1 MPSITMEVVGDKNY
15 HSAILPWP
23 VSVNALYKVRGKG
36 LYVSTKGRAFKKA
49 CGIIFAGTKM
59 VYETE
64 RVWLDIEVHPPD
76 NRRRD
81 ISNLIKIVED
91 ALPWFRDD
99 SQVDQINIIRCE
111 KDHRKKGYII
121 IKCGAI
127 NGTDKVSVQ

>member
-1 MPSITMEVVGDKNY
+1 MDSDCHE
-15 HSAILPWP
+15 AILPWP
-23 VSVNALYKVRGKG
+23 VSVNALYRARGRRV
-36 LYVSTKGRAFKKA
+36 YVSAKGKAFKQA

-99 SQVDQINIIRCE
+99 SQVDEIKIKRCE
-111 KDHRKKGYII
+111 KDHRNKGYIKI
-121 IKCGAI
+121 NCGAI
-127 NGTDKVSVQ
+127 NGPAKVSIE

>member
-1 MPSITMEVVGDKNY
+1 MTGITPIQIELAYYD
-15 HSAILPWP
+15 AILPWP

-36 LYVSTKGRAFKKA
+36 LYVSPKGKAFKNA

-64 RVWLDIEVHPPD
+64 RVWLDIEVYPPD

-91 ALPWFRDD
+91 ALPWFKDD
-99 SQVDQINIIRCE
+99 SQVDKIKIIRCE
-111 KDHRKKGYII
+111 KDSRKKGYII
-121 IKCGAI
+121 VKCGAL
-127 NGTDKVSVQ
+127 NGTDKT

>member
-1 MPSITMEVVGDKNY
+1 MDSDCHE
-15 HSAILPWP
+15 AILPWP
-23 VSVNALYKVRGKG
+23 VSVNALYRARGRRVYVSARGK
-36 LYVSTKGRAFKKA
+36 AFKKA

-99 SQVDQINIIRCE
+99 SQVDFIKIKRCE
-111 KDHRKKGYII
+111 KDHRKKGYIK

-127 NGTDKVSVQ
+127 NGTDKTSVQ

>member
-1 MPSITMEVVGDKNY
+1 MDSDCHE
-15 HSAILPWP
+15 AILPWP
-23 VSVNALYKVRGKG
+23 VSVNALYRARGRRVYVSARGK
-36 LYVSTKGRAFKKA
+36 AFKKA
-49 CGIIFAGTKM
+49 CGIIFAGTKL

-99 SQVDQINIIRCE
+99 SQVDEIKIKRCH

-121 IKCGAI
+121 VKCGALYE
-127 NGTDKVSVQ
+127 TDKTSVQ

>member
-1 MPSITMEVVGDKNY
+1 MEVVMEMPFY
-15 HSAILPWP
+15 EAILPWP
-23 VSVNALYKVRGKG
+23 VSVNALYRVRGKKV
-36 LYVSTKGRAFKKA
+36 YVSAKGKAFKNA
-49 CGIIFAGTKM
+49 CGSIFAGTKM

-64 RVWLDIEVHPPD
+64 RVWLDIEVYPPD

-99 SQVDQINIIRCE
+99 SQVDKINIVRCE

-121 IKCGAI
+121 VKCGAL

>member
-1 MPSITMEVVGDKNY
+1 MESTDC
-15 HSAILPWP
+15 HEALLPWP
-23 VSVNALYKVRGKG
+23 VSVNALYRARGRRVYVSARGK
-36 LYVSTKGRAFKKA
+36 AFKKA

-99 SQVDQINIIRCE
+99 SQVDEIKIKRCE
-111 KDHRKKGYII
+111 KDHRKKGYIK
-121 IKCGAI
+121 IKCGAL
-127 NGTDKVSVQ
+127 NGTDKTSLQ

>member
-1 MPSITMEVVGDKNY
+1 MDSTDCHE
-15 HSAILPWP
+15 AILPWP
-23 VSVNALYKVRGKG
+23 VSVNALYRARGRRVYVSARGK
-36 LYVSTKGRAFKKA
+36 AFKQA
-49 CGIIFAGTKM
+49 CGIIFAGTKL

-99 SQVDQINIIRCE
+99 SQVDEIKIKRCE
-111 KDHRKKGYII
+111 KDHRKKGYIK
-121 IKCGAI
+121 IKCGAL
-127 NGTDKVSVQ
+127 NGTDKTSLQ

>member
-1 MPSITMEVVGDKNY
+1 MDFTDCHE
-15 HSAILPWP
+15 AILPWP
-23 VSVNALYKVRGKG
+23 VSVNALYRARGRRVYVSARGK
-36 LYVSTKGRAFKKA
+36 AFKKA

-99 SQVDQINIIRCE
+99 SQVDEIKIKRCE
-111 KDHRKKGYII
+111 KDHRKKGYIK
-121 IKCGAI
+121 IKCGAL
-127 NGTDKVSVQ
+127 NGTDKTSLQ

>member
-1 MPSITMEVVGDKNY
+1 MEKKEDCY
-15 HSAILPWP
+15 SAILPWP
-23 VSVNALYKVRGKG
+23 VSVNSLYRAKGKKVYISAKGK
-36 LYVSTKGRAFKKA
+36 AFKKA

-64 RVWLDIEVHPPD
+64 RVWLDIEVYPPD

-99 SQVDQINIIRCE
+99 SQVDKIKIKRCE
-111 KDHRKKGYII
+111 KDHRKKGYIK

-127 NGTDKVSVQ
+127 NGTDKIQLQ

>member
-1 MPSITMEVVGDKNY
+1 MDSTDCHE
-15 HSAILPWP
+15 AILPWP
-23 VSVNALYKVRGKG
+23 VSVNALYRARGRRVYVSARGK
-36 LYVSTKGRAFKKA
+36 AFKQA

-64 RVWLDIEVHPPD
+64 RVWLDIEVPPPD

-99 SQVDQINIIRCE
+99 SQVDEIKIKRCE
-111 KDHRKKGYII
+111 KDHRKKGYIK
-121 IKCGAI
+121 IKCGALH
-127 NGTDKVSVQ
+127 GTDKTSVQ

>member
-1 MPSITMEVVGDKNY
+1 MVEIDGEKEDCY
-15 HSAILPWP
+15 SAILPWP
-23 VSVNALYKVRGKG
+23 VSVNALYRARGRRVYVSARGK
-36 LYVSTKGRAFKKA
+36 AFKKA

-64 RVWLDIEVHPPD
+64 RVWLDIEVHQPD

-99 SQVDQINIIRCE
+99 SQVDFIKIKRCS

-121 IKCGAI
+121 VKCGAI
-127 NGTDKVSVQ
+127 NGTDKVSLQ

>member
-1 MPSITMEVVGDKNY
+1 MDSDCHE
-15 HSAILPWP
+15 AILPWP
-23 VSVNALYKVRGKG
+23 VSVNALYRARGRRVFVSARGK
-36 LYVSTKGRAFKKA
+36 AFKKA

-99 SQVDQINIIRCE
+99 SQVDEIKIKRCE
-111 KDHRKKGYII
+111 KDHRKKGYIK
-121 IKCGAI
+121 IKCGAL
-127 NGTDKVSVQ
+127 NGTDKTSLQ

>member
-1 MPSITMEVVGDKNY
+1 MEMPFYE
-15 HSAILPWP
+15 AILPWP
-23 VSVNALYKVRGKG
+23 VSVNALYRVRGKKV
-36 LYVSTKGRAFKKA
+36 YVSAKGRAFKNA
-49 CGIIFAGTKM
+49 CGKIFAGTKM

-111 KDHRKKGYII
+111 KDHRKKGYIV

-127 NGTDKVSVQ
+127 NGTDKIPVQ

>member
-1 MPSITMEVVGDKNY
+1 MDSDCHE
-15 HSAILPWP
+15 AILPWP
-23 VSVNALYKVRGKG
+23 VSVNALYRARGRRVYVSARGK
-36 LYVSTKGRAFKKA
+36 AFKQA

-99 SQVDQINIIRCE
+99 SQVDEIKIKRCE
-111 KDHRKKGYII
+111 KDHRKKGYIK
-121 IKCGAI
+121 IKCGAL
-127 NGTDKVSVQ
+127 NGTDKTSLQ

>member
-1 MPSITMEVVGDKNY
+1 MDSTDCHE
-15 HSAILPWP
+15 AILPWP
-23 VSVNALYKVRGKG
+23 VSVNALYRARGRRVYVSARGK
-36 LYVSTKGRAFKKA
+36 AFKKA

-64 RVWLDIEVHPPD
+64 RVWLDIEVHPSD

-99 SQVDQINIIRCE
+99 SQVDEIKIKRCE
-111 KDHRKKGYII
+111 KDHRKKGYIK
-121 IKCGAI
+121 IKCGAL
-127 NGTDKVSVQ
+127 NGTDKTSLQ

>member
-1 MPSITMEVVGDKNY
+1 MDSDCHE
-15 HSAILPWP
+15 AILPWP
-23 VSVNALYKVRGKG
+23 VSVNALYRARGRRVYVSARGK
-36 LYVSTKGRAFKKA
+36 AFKQA
-49 CGIIFAGTKM
+49 CGIIFAETKM

-99 SQVDQINIIRCE
+99 SQVDEIKIKRCE
-111 KDHRKKGYII
+111 KDHRKKGYIK
-121 IKCGAI
+121 IKCGAL
-127 NGTDKVSVQ
+127 NGTDKTSLQ

>member
-1 MPSITMEVVGDKNY
+1 MEMPFYT
-15 HSAILPWP
+15 AILPWP
-23 VSVNALYKVRGKG
+23 VSVNALYRVRGKRV
-36 LYVSTKGRAFKKA
+36 YVSAKGKAFKNA
-49 CGIIFAGTKM
+49 CGLIFAGTKM

-76 NRRRD
+76 NPRRD

-99 SQVDQINIIRCE
+99 SQVDEIKIKRCE

-127 NGTDKVSVQ
+127 NGSDKVSVQ

>member
-1 MPSITMEVVGDKNY
+1 MEVVMEMPFY
-15 HSAILPWP
+15 EAILPWP
-23 VSVNALYKVRGKG
+23 VSVNALYRVRGKKV
-36 LYVSTKGRAFKKA
+36 YVSAKGRAFKNA
-49 CGIIFAGTKM
+49 CGKIFAGTKM

-76 NRRRD
+76 NRIRD

-91 ALPWFRDD
+91 ALPWFKDD
-99 SQVDQINIIRCE
+99 SQVDKINIIRCE

-121 IKCGAI
+121 VKCGAL

>member
-1 MPSITMEVVGDKNY
+1 MDSDCHE
-15 HSAILPWP
+15 AILPWP
-23 VSVNALYKVRGKG
+23 VSVNALYRARGRRV
-36 LYVSTKGRAFKKA
+36 YVSAKGKAFKQA

-91 ALPWFRDD
+91 ALPWFTDD
-99 SQVDQINIIRCE
+99 SQVDEIKIKRCE
-111 KDHRKKGYII
+111 KDHRKKGYIK
-121 IKCGAI
+121 IKCGALH
-127 NGTDKVSVQ
+127 GTDKTSVQ

>member
-1 MPSITMEVVGDKNY
+1 MGSTDCHE
-15 HSAILPWP
+15 AILPWP
-23 VSVNALYKVRGKG
+23 VSVNSLYRARNKRV
-36 LYVSTKGRAFKKA
+36 YVSASGKAFKKA

-64 RVWLDIEVHPPD
+64 RVWLDIEVYPPD

-99 SQVDQINIIRCE
+99 SQVDKIKIKRCE
-111 KDHRKKGYII
+111 KDHRKKGYIK

-127 NGTDKVSVQ
+127 NGTDKTSLQ

>member
-1 MPSITMEVVGDKNY
+1 MDSDCHE
-15 HSAILPWP
+15 AILPWP
-23 VSVNALYKVRGKG
+23 VSVNALYRARGRRVYVSARGK
-36 LYVSTKGRAFKKA
+36 AFKKA

-99 SQVDQINIIRCE
+99 SQVDEIKIKRCE
-111 KDHRKKGYII
+111 KDHRKKGYIK

-127 NGTDKVSVQ
+127 NGTDKTSLQ

>member
-1 MPSITMEVVGDKNY
+1 MDSTDCHE
-15 HSAILPWP
+15 AILPWP
-23 VSVNALYKVRGKG
+23 VSVNALYRARGRRVYVSARGK
-36 LYVSTKGRAFKKA
+36 AFKKA
-49 CGIIFAGTKM
+49 CGVIFAGTKL

-91 ALPWFRDD
+91 ALPWFGDD
-99 SQVDQINIIRCE
+99 SQVDEIKIKRCE
-111 KDHRKKGYII
+111 KDHRKKGYIK

-127 NGTDKVSVQ
+127 NGTDKTSLQ

>member
-1 MPSITMEVVGDKNY
+1 MMVDKNC

-36 LYVSTKGRAFKKA
+36 LYVSAKGRAFKKA

-81 ISNLIKIVED
+81 ISNLIKIIED
-91 ALPWFRDD
+91 ALPWFKDD
-99 SQVDQINIIRCE
+99 SQVDKIEIIRCE

-121 IKCGAI
+121 VKCGAL

>member
-1 MPSITMEVVGDKNY
+1 MDSTDCHE
-15 HSAILPWP
+15 AILPWP
-23 VSVNALYKVRGKG
+23 VSVNALYRARGRRVYVSARGK
-36 LYVSTKGRAFKKA
+36 AFKQA

-91 ALPWFRDD
+91 ALPWFTDD
-99 SQVDQINIIRCE
+99 SQVDEIKIKRCE
-111 KDHRKKGYII
+111 KDHRKKGYIK
-121 IKCGAI
+121 IKCGAL
-127 NGTDKVSVQ
+127 NGTDKTSLQ

>member
-1 MPSITMEVVGDKNY
+1 MEVIGDTNY
-15 HSAILPWP
+15 HTAILPWP
-23 VSVNALYKVRGKG
+23 VSVNSLYRAKGKKI
-36 LYVSTKGRAFKKA
+36 YITAKGKAFKKA
-49 CGIIFAGTKM
+49 CGIIFAGIKM

-64 RVWLDIEVHPPD
+64 RVWLDIEVYPPD

-91 ALPWFRDD
+91 ALPWFKDA
-99 SQVDQINIIRCE
+99 SQVDKIEIIRCE

-121 IKCGAI
+121 VKCGAL

>member
-1 MPSITMEVVGDKNY
+1 MNCQ
-15 HSAILPWP
+15 SAILPWP
-23 VSVNALYKVRGKG
+23 VSVNALYRVRGMRV
-36 LYVSTKGRAFKKA
+36 YVSAKGKAFKNA
-49 CGIIFAGTKM
+49 CGKIFAGTKM

-76 NRRRD
+76 NRIRD

-99 SQVDQINIIRCE
+99 SQVDKINITRCE

-121 IKCGAI
+121 VKCGAI
-127 NGTDKVSVQ
+127 NGTDKIPVQ

>member
-1 MPSITMEVVGDKNY
+1 MSCHE
-15 HSAILPWP
+15 AILPWP
-23 VSVNALYKVRGKG
+23 VSVNALYRARGKRV
-36 LYVSTKGRAFKKA
+36 YVSARGKAFKKA
-49 CGIIFAGTKM
+49 CGVIFAGSKM

-64 RVWLDIEVHPPD
+64 RVWLDIEVYPPD

-99 SQVDQINIIRCE
+99 SQVDKIKIKRCE
-111 KDHRKKGYII
+111 KDHRKKGYIK

-127 NGTDKVSVQ
+127 NGTDKTSLQ

>member
-1 MPSITMEVVGDKNY
+1 MDSDCHE
-15 HSAILPWP
+15 AILPWP
-23 VSVNALYKVRGKG
+23 VSVNALYRARGRRVYVSARGK
-36 LYVSTKGRAFKKA
+36 AFKKA
-49 CGIIFAGTKM
+49 CGTIFAGTQM

-99 SQVDQINIIRCE
+99 SQVDFIKIKRCE
-111 KDHRKKGYII
+111 KDHRKKGYIK

-127 NGTDKVSVQ
+127 NGTDKTSVQ